1 MKAHSTLRQLH
12 DDIALRDARA
22 LWHAARYTD
31 CVSTLRDAPPTCD
44 RFLLAAT
51 AFYRLRQFKD
61 ALQELDRGHAF
72 FQASEPQSYAD
83 ALSAV
88 LHECCGNKR
97 ESDVFYERALQ
108 RGPNIP
114 ASASNMLALRSW
126 IRNEHVECL
135 RQLRNGE
142 RSSTN
147 PNEKAYTI
155 SIRSWLLATQGD
167 LAQQANLLEQTIETA
182 FTSEEPDMGLVA
194 TALQTL
200 SLRCREIYLP
210 RHHAFANSAYEN
222 TLWSNDTR
230 VAHYNALRN
239 LAWCDALLG
248 RYVPA
253 IRQLTKCREMAP
265 NQVLRAVSILDCA
278 WTAFASGEAIGAEAH
293 LRDALE
299 ILETVNWEK
308 AGEECIALVLAAE
321 LCADADPKI
330 SMRLLDR
337 YVGVAEKISTLFG
350 VRHHSANKGV
360 AAFTRAVVLSK
371 FADVSTSR
379 RLAKEA
385 YEVFDGIGYTWR
397 AARCALFLYEAGC
410 GDKWLRIAKE
420 KAQNYPRSF
429 VGARL
434 QRVESDMQGDGLADL
449 TPRQREIVQ
458 RLCVGESPERI
469 ARDLGTSKNTV
480 RVHIQRIYRV
490 LGVNNRLG
498 LIARAGGAK
507 REDAAED
514 A

>member
-12 DDIALRDARA
+12 DDIALRDART
-22 LWHAARYTD
+22 LWHAARYAD
-31 CVSTLRDAPPTCD
+31 CVSTLRDAPPSHD

-61 ALQELDRGHAF
+61 ALRELDRGYPFLQTIEA
-72 FQASEPQSYAD
+72 QPYAD

-88 LHECCGNKR
+88 LHECCGNQR

-108 RGPNIP
+108 GGLNIP

-126 IRNEHVECL
+126 MRNEHVECL
-135 RQLRNGE
+135 RQLRNAE
-142 RSSTN
+142 RSWTN

-155 SIRSWLLATQGD
+155 SIRSWLLASQGD
-167 LAQQANLLEQTIETA
+167 LARQASLLEQTIETT

-194 TALQTL
+194 SALQTL
-200 SLRCREIYLP
+200 SLRCREMYLP
-210 RHHAFANSAYEN
+210 KQHTFANEAYEK

-278 WTAFASGEAIGAEAH
+278 WTASASGEAIAAEAY
-293 LRDALE
+293 LNDALE
-299 ILETVNWEK
+299 ILETVNWDRS
-308 AGEECIALVLAAE
+308 GEECIALVLAAE
-321 LCADADPKI
+321 LCADADPKAA
-330 SMRLLDR
+330 MALLDQ
-337 YVGVAEKISTLFG
+337 YLAVAEKISALFG
-350 VRHHSANKGV
+350 VRHHNANKGI
-360 AAFTRAVVLSK
+360 AAFARAVLLSK
-371 FADVSTSR
+371 LADVSTSR
-379 RLAKEA
+379 HLAKEA
-385 YEVFDGIGYTWR
+385 YEIFDNLGYAWR

-410 GDKWLRIAKE
+410 GDKWLEIAKE

-434 QRVESDMQGDGLADL
+434 QRIESDLQSDGLAGL
-449 TPRQREIVQ
+449 TPRQREIVK
-458 RLCVGESPERI
+458 RLCAGESPERI
-469 ARDLGTSKNTV
+469 AHALGTTKNTV
-480 RVHIQRIYRV
+480 RVHIQRAYRV
-490 LGVNNRLG
+490 LGVNSRLG

-507 REDAAED
+507 SEDVAEG